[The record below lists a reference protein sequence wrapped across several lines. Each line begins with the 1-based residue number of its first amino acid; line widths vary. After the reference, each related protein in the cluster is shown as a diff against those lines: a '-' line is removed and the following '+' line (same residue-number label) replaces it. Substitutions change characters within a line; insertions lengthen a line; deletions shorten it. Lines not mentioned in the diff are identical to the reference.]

1 MKNLEVFCDR
11 CGKDVT
17 PFDNYEITIIHN
29 IVEEDEI
36 EREDEDDDFEDFDFL
51 PDDTKIIDLCE
62 ACYEK
67 FCALNYEIMS
77 EKKGNK

>member
-17 PFDNYEITIIHN
+17 PFDNYEITVIHN

-36 EREDEDDDFEDFDFL
+36 DDDLDDDEDYDFF

-62 ACYEK
+62 TCYEK

-77 EKKGNK
+77 EKEENK